1 MAFKKKKVGKKIR
14 QNIPDN
20 VRMEIFDYFRI
31 NNKGMYCL
39 VNMLYFQLIRRTE
52 MTRLKVEHILLK
64 ERSIHIPA
72 AVSKTDTESYISILN
87 GFLPIL
93 VDHIQYANNSD
104 FVFSENFL
112 PGKTSITPKLISDQ
126 WAKMRKALNIK
137 KEYQLYSLKDTG
149 ISNLLNSGVP
159 PLKVRDHARHSA
171 LAMTEKY
178 TQRNNA
184 EDLNKYAKDFS

>member
-1 MAFKKKKVGKKIR
+1 
-14 QNIPDN
+14 
-20 VRMEIFDYFRI
+20 
-31 NNKGMYCL
+31 
-39 VNMLYFQLIRRTE
+39 
-52 MTRLKVEHILLK
+52 
-64 ERSIHIPA
+64 
-72 AVSKTDTESYISILN
+72 
-87 GFLPIL
+87 
-93 VDHIQYANNSD
+93 
-104 FVFSENFL
+104 
-112 PGKTSITPKLISDQ
+112 
-126 WAKMRKALNIK
+126 MRKALNIK